1 VNLRKKHLFV
11 TLSHFYSSILQRLII
26 FEQNLNSMVREES
39 NAKIDKIIKSLEKGF
54 DVEKLSKALMDL
66 REDALKDEDPLLAKV
81 LRLASEYMLENEVFD
96 HTVEKEE
103 DEEGEEHLI
112 EPGSD
117 AENLTYLMYLLRKS
131 ENKFNREEIKEMRT
145 FLKLKLY

>member
-1 VNLRKKHLFV
+1 LDK
-11 TLSHFYSSILQRLII
+11 II
-26 FEQNLNSMVREES
+26 IMVQEQS
-39 NAKIDKIIKSLEKGF
+39 NAKIDKLIKSLEKGF
-54 DVEKLSKALMDL
+54 KGEAIIKSLMDL

-81 LRLASEYMLENEVFD
+81 LRLASEYIKEEECFD

-103 DEEGEEHLI
+103 DDEGEEFLI
-112 EPGSD
+112 EPGTD
-117 AENLTYLMYLLRKS
+117 AENLTYLLHLIKKA

>member
-1 VNLRKKHLFV
+1 M
-11 TLSHFYSSILQRLII
+11 LQ
-26 FEQNLNSMVREES
+26 EKS
-39 NAKIDKIIKSLEKGF
+39 NEKIDKLITQLEKGF
-54 DVEKLSKALMDL
+54 DGAKIIKVLMDL

-81 LRLASEYMLENEVFD
+81 LRLASEYIKEEECFN

-103 DEEGEEHLI
+103 DEEGEEFLI
-112 EPGSD
+112 EPGTD
-117 AENLTYLMYLLRKS
+117 AENLSYLLQLIKKA

>member
-1 VNLRKKHLFV
+1 MDK
-11 TLSHFYSSILQRLII
+11 II
-26 FEQNLNSMVREES
+26 IMVQEQS
-39 NAKIDKIIKSLEKGF
+39 NAKIDKLIKSLEKGF
-54 DVEKLSKALMDL
+54 KGEAIIKSLMDL

-81 LRLASEYMLENEVFD
+81 LRLASEYIKEEECFD

-103 DEEGEEHLI
+103 DDEGEEFLI
-112 EPGSD
+112 EPGTD
-117 AENLTYLMYLLRKS
+117 AENLTYLLHLIKKA

>member
-1 VNLRKKHLFV
+1 MV
-11 TLSHFYSSILQRLII
+11 Q
-26 FEQNLNSMVREES
+26 EQS
-39 NAKIDKIIKSLEKGF
+39 NAKIDKLIKLLEKGF
-54 DVEKLSKALMDL
+54 DGEAIIKSLMDL

-81 LRLASEYMLENEVFD
+81 LRLAAEYIREEECFD

-103 DEEGEEHLI
+103 NDEGEEFLL
-112 EPGSD
+112 EPGTD
-117 AENLTYLMYLLRKS
+117 AENLTYLLHLIKKA